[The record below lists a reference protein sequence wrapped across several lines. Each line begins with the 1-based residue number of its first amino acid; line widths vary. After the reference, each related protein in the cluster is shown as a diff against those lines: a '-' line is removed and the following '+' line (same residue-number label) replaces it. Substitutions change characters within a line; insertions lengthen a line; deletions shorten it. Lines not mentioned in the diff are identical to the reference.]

1 MKVVLLN
8 VLFYLLWGCC
18 GLCIFLVMTLS
29 FLLACPFLPSAV
41 YLRWQRF
48 LAADIFGRSYLF
60 FLRPIAPVSTSG
72 LERLGKN
79 PVPRIY
85 VLNHKSFS
93 DTFLCSLLPT
103 RSPIV
108 LFNRTVSRIP
118 IMGMGVR
125 FFKWINVD
133 ELPFDDWCE
142 SVIAQLRAGSI
153 LCCFPEGTRS
163 GKGPM
168 GAFHSGVFRLAAKAG
183 FPVTPVL
190 ITGNEETPAKGS
202 PLLKPAHIRFS
213 VLPDIAQEEGET
225 PFHFKE
231 RVRGVMREQL
241 AKLEGTLDAG

>member
-1 MKVVLLN
+1 
-8 VLFYLLWGCC
+8 
-18 GLCIFLVMTLS
+18 
-29 FLLACPFLPSAV
+29 
-41 YLRWQRF
+41 
-48 LAADIFGRSYLF
+48 
-60 FLRPIAPVSTSG
+60 
-72 LERLGKN
+72 
-79 PVPRIY
+79 
-85 VLNHKSFS
+85 
-93 DTFLCSLLPT
+93 
-103 RSPIV
+103 
-108 LFNRTVSRIP
+108 
-118 IMGMGVR
+118 MGMGVR